1 MRRSIL
7 LKTKLKNENIGYA
20 LYPIKEVQNLYS
32 CKLRYESLLKEL
44 EQLQKENWHLKQLLL
59 RTSK

>member
-1 MRRSIL
+1 MQQSP
-7 LKTKLKNENIGYA
+7 
-20 LYPIKEVQNLYS
+20 LYPVKEVQNLYS
-32 CKLRYESLLKEL
+32 CKIRYESLLKEL